1 VNGEPRGGDP
11 AGPAAAR
18 LRQLRARHGL
28 SQEQLARLLGVSFAS
43 VNRWE
48 TGRTQMSARA
58 RQALADFEARD
69 GPAEDGQAEGGQA
82 RDQQARDRQ
91 ARDGFPA
98 RAASPGAASVPA
110 PRTPASQAPP
120 SPGPLSPGPPSPVAA
135 PPAPASPAPSQ
146 PALPFAQSSFIGRDR
161 ELDDLIGL
169 LDRCRLL
176 TLIGPGGAGKT
187 RLAVEAIGRQPPAVP
202 VAFIPLETVRQPES
216 LITVLAAGLRVPD
229 RAGVPLGESVTAA
242 LAEAPRL
249 IVLDGAEHLRD
260 AVAALA
266 GDLLGAAPGVRV
278 VVTSRVVLGAPGEVC
293 WIVPPLE
300 CPSAAAGVADIAGSD
315 AVQLFVARA
324 RERLPSFSVADLPP
338 HAIGELCRRL
348 DGLPLAIELIAG
360 WVGALSVREILQQ
373 RAVLLDQDSPG
384 TGPSRGRRLVDV
396 VQASHDL
403 LRPEERRLLAVLSVF
418 AGSFTLADVQG
429 VGDAGPALPHLI
441 RALVDSSWL
450 VVTRGS
456 EHNRFS
462 MLDTMR
468 TFAAARLAESGTAPA
483 VRQRHARHFA
493 ALAQGSETGLAGPE
507 AAEWTSRLA
516 AATADLDQALLWS
529 QEQGDIRLGLDMGA
543 ALWRWWLLRGRL
555 RYGRDWLGR
564 LLARA
569 GHQRDE
575 PAGRAFCSA
584 AVLAAENGDYA
595 EAVRHARLALRI
607 LEPLGV
613 PGRTATAATVLGSA
627 YRYLGDRPAARRSFA
642 TAMELRAGLGDRRA
656 LSAAL
661 NNMALLEVDDGDL
674 ARARDLF
681 EQALVIKR
689 QLGDRHSLAIG
700 LVNLGDLLTRINQ
713 WEAADR
719 VLAEAATL
727 AADLGNPQLIGTV
740 RCNQGNVAVYQRQ
753 WAEAAAHYAAAVAAY
768 QEAGHGH
775 DAVEALTGLGRV
787 SYHLGRP
794 DEGSQ
799 HLLAAQALAGELG
812 NPERLAQVRAALAE
826 TGAAA
831 AGPLPGGLTP
841 RQAEVLRLLAAGM
854 SNKQIAAE
862 LYLSPS
868 TVERHLATIY
878 RKLGLAGR
886 VDAARY
892 ALAHGLAATVT
903 RALL

>member
-1 VNGEPRGGDP
+1 VNGEPHGGDP
-11 AGPAAAR
+11 AGPAATR

-28 SQEQLARLLGVSFAS
+28 SQEQLARLLGVSFAT

-69 GPAEDGQAEGGQA
+69 G
-82 RDQQARDRQ
+82 
-91 ARDGFPA
+91 
-98 RAASPGAASVPA
+98 S
-110 PRTPASQAPP
+110 T
-120 SPGPLSPGPPSPVAA
+120 A
-135 PPAPASPAPSQ
+135 PPAPGASSPGALSSAAAARSPAAPAPLSAA
-146 PALPFAQSSFIGRDR
+146 PAGAALPVAQSSFIGRDH
-161 ELDDLIGL
+161 ELAELIGL
-169 LDRCRLL
+169 LDRTRLL

-187 RLAVEAIGRQPPAVP
+187 RLAVEAISRRAPAVP
-202 VAFIPLETVRQPES
+202 VAFVPLETVRQPES
-216 LITVLAAGLRVPD
+216 LITVLAAALPVPD
-229 RAGVPLGESVTAA
+229 RAGVPLPESVATA
-242 LAEAPRL
+242 LAGEPRL
-249 IVLDGAEHLRD
+249 VVLDGAEHLRD

-266 GDLLGAAPGVRV
+266 GDLLGAAPGVRI

-293 WIVPPLE
+293 WTVPPLE

-324 RERLPSFSVADLPP
+324 RERLPSFSVADVPP

-384 TGPSRGRRLVDV
+384 TAPSQGRRLVDV
-396 VQASHDL
+396 VAASYDL
-403 LRPEERRLLAVLSVF
+403 LRPEEQRLLGVLSVF
-418 AGSFTLADVQG
+418 AGSFTLADAQAVS
-429 VGDAGPALPHLI
+429 DAGTAVPHLI
-441 RALVDSSWL
+441 RGLVDSSWL

-456 EHNRFS
+456 ERNQFS

-468 TFAAARLAESGTAPA
+468 TFAAARLTESGAETA
-483 VRQRHARHFA
+483 VRQRHAQHFA
-493 ALAQGSETGLAGPE
+493 ALAQGSETGLAGRD
-507 AAEWTSRLA
+507 AVEWMARLA
-516 AATADLDQALLWS
+516 AAVADLDQALQWS
-529 QEQGDIRLGLDMGA
+529 QDQGDIRVGLDMGA

-555 RYGRDWLGR
+555 SYGRAWLGK

-569 GHQRDE
+569 GQQRDE

-584 AVLAAENGDYA
+584 AVLAAENGDYG
-595 EAVRHARLALRI
+595 EAVRQARLALRI

-613 PGRTATAATVLGSA
+613 PERTATAATVLGSA
-627 YRYLGDRPAARRSFA
+627 YRYLGDRAAARRSFA
-642 TAMELRAGLGDRRA
+642 TAMELRAAHGDRRA

-674 ARARDLF
+674 GRARELF

-689 QLGDRHSLAIG
+689 QLGDRQSLAIG
-700 LVNLGDLLTRINQ
+700 LANLADLLTRINQ
-713 WEAADR
+713 WEVAAR
-719 VLAEAATL
+719 ALMEAAGL
-727 AADLGNPQLIGTV
+727 AADLGHPQLVGTV
-740 RCNQGNVAVYQRQ
+740 RCNQGNVAAHQQQ
-753 WAEAAAHYAAAVAAY
+753 WAEAAAHYTAAVAAY

-775 DAVEALTGLGRV
+775 DAVEALTGLGRA
-787 SYHLGRP
+787 SYRLGQA
-794 DEGSQ
+794 DEGAQ
-799 HLLAAQALAGELG
+799 HLHAAEALAGELG
-812 NPERLAQVRAALAE
+812 NQQRLAEVRAVLAE
-826 TGAAA
+826 TGEAA
-831 AGPLPGGLTP
+831 AGPLPGGLTA

-862 LYLSPS
+862 LHLSPA

-886 VDAARY
+886 VEAARY
-892 ALAHGLAATVT
+892 ALAHGLAATMS
-903 RALL
+903 

>member
-1 VNGEPRGGDP
+1 VDGEPPGG
-11 AGPAAAR
+11 GPAEPPATR
-18 LRQLRARHGL
+18 LRQLRAERGL
-28 SQEQLARLLGVSFAS
+28 SQEQLAHLLGVSFAT

-48 TGRTQMSARA
+48 TGRTQMSSRA

-69 GPAEDGQAEGGQA
+69 GQAQGGQA
-82 RDQQARDRQ
+82 GARQ
-91 ARDGFPA
+91 AGAGSPT
-98 RAASPGAASVPA
+98 RAASAGAAPLPA
-110 PRTPASQAPP
+110 PRTPASPA
-120 SPGPLSPGPPSPVAA
+120 SRSLEPLSPGPPSPRAG

-146 PALPFAQSSFIGRDR
+146 PALPVAQSSFIGRDR

-216 LITVLAAGLRVPD
+216 LITLLAAGLRVPD
-229 RAGVPLGESVTAA
+229 RAGVPLPESVAAA

-249 IVLDGAEHLRD
+249 IVLDGAEHLRE

-266 GDLLGAAPGVRV
+266 SDLLGAAPGVRV

-324 RERLPSFSVADLPP
+324 RERLPGFSVADLPP

-373 RAVLLDQDSPG
+373 RAVLLDSPG
-384 TGPSRGRRLVDV
+384 AAPSLGRRLVDV
-396 VQASHDL
+396 VQASYDL
-403 LRPEERRLLAVLSVF
+403 LRPEEQRLLAVLSVF

-429 VGDAGPALPHLI
+429 VGDAGSALPHLI
-441 RALVDSSWL
+441 RGLVDSSWL

-468 TFAAARLAESGTAPA
+468 TFAAARLAESGTAPE
-483 VRQRHARHFA
+483 VRERHARHFA

-507 AAEWTSRLA
+507 AAEWTARLA
-516 AATADLDQALLWS
+516 PATADLHQALLWS
-529 QEQGDIRLGLDMGA
+529 EEQGDIRLGLDMGA

-595 EAVRHARLALRI
+595 EAVRQARLALRI

-674 ARARDLF
+674 ARARDRF

-689 QLGDRHSLAIG
+689 QLGDRQSLAIG
-700 LVNLGDLLTRINQ
+700 LANLGDLLTRINQ

-719 VLAEAATL
+719 VLAEASTL
-727 AADLGNPQLIGTV
+727 AADLGNPQLMGTV
-740 RCNQGNVAVYQRQ
+740 RCNQGNVAAYQRQ

-794 DEGSQ
+794 DEGAQ

-812 NPERLAQVRAALAE
+812 NPERLARVRAALAE
-826 TGAAA
+826 TGGPA

-868 TVERHLATIY
+868 TVERHLATTY
-878 RKLGLAGR
+878 RKLGLTGR
-886 VDAARY
+886 VEAARY
-892 ALAHGLAATVT
+892 ALAHGLATTVT

>member
-1 VNGEPRGGDP
+1 MSPR
-11 AGPAAAR
+11 PAAA
-18 LRQLRARHGL
+18 
-28 SQEQLARLLGVSFAS
+28 
-43 VNRWE
+43 
-48 TGRTQMSARA
+48 
-58 RQALADFEARD
+58 
-69 GPAEDGQAEGGQA
+69 
-82 RDQQARDRQ
+82 
-91 ARDGFPA
+91 
-98 RAASPGAASVPA
+98 SPRGASVPA
-110 PRTPASQAPP
+110 LRAPASTGTQ
-120 SPGPLSPGPPSPVAA
+120 SSGPLSPGPPSPRPA
-135 PPAPASPAPSQ
+135 PPAPASPAPSP
-146 PALPFAQSSFIGRDR
+146 PALPVAQSSFIGRDR
-161 ELDDLIGL
+161 ELEDLIGL

-216 LITVLAAGLRVPD
+216 LITLLAAGLRVPD
-229 RAGVPLGESVTAA
+229 RAGVPLPESVTAA

-249 IVLDGAEHLRD
+249 IVLDGAEHLRE

-266 GDLLGAAPGVRV
+266 SDLLGAAPGVRV

-324 RERLPSFSVADLPP
+324 RERLPGFSVADLPP

-373 RAVLLDQDSPG
+373 RAVLLDSPG
-384 TGPSRGRRLVDV
+384 AASSLGRRLVDV
-396 VQASHDL
+396 VQASYDL

-429 VGDAGPALPHLI
+429 VADAGPALPHLI
-441 RALVDSSWL
+441 RGLVDSSWL

-468 TFAAARLAESGTAPA
+468 TFAAARLAESGTAPE

-507 AAEWTSRLA
+507 AAEWTARLA
-516 AATADLDQALLWS
+516 ASTADLHQALLWS

-595 EAVRHARLALRI
+595 EAVRQARLALRI

-613 PGRTATAATVLGSA
+613 PDRTATAATVLGSA

-700 LVNLGDLLTRINQ
+700 LANLGDLLTRINQ
-713 WEAADR
+713 WEAAGR
-719 VLAEAATL
+719 VLAEASTL
-727 AADLGNPQLIGTV
+727 AADLGNPQLMGTV
-740 RCNQGNVAVYQRQ
+740 RCNQGNVAAYQRQ

-794 DEGSQ
+794 DEGAQ

-826 TGAAA
+826 TGGTA

-878 RKLGLAGR
+878 RKLGLTGR
-886 VDAARY
+886 VEAARY